1 MKLHILTC
9 CLLFSVLAG
18 CQSTANYYETP
29 YDNPRVYP
37 PPGTLLELHTDL
49 PFAVNNSRSTIQYGK
64 KIGQGRFS
72 RFDPWCQ
79 FYLYESQEEMKQ
91 VRTIEPDTF
100 TVTKS
105 FQSIDWVLLKPL
117 QVAYGS
123 ISVGGGP
130 MLFGRYDE
138 MGSRTMRTT
147 LRLQSDKQPQ
157 VYELRCGKDD
167 DAYLQNYVTI
177 NEMIKTLGDI
187 ATLKLPAAEPPAQ

>member
-105 FQSIDWVLLKPL
+105 FQSIDWTLLKPV
-117 QVAYGS
+117 QIAYGS
-123 ISVGGGP
+123 VVIGSP
-130 MLFGRYDE
+130 LLHDRYDD
-138 MGSRTMRTT
+138 MGLRTMRTT
-147 LRLQSDKQPQ
+147 LRLHSDRQPQ
-157 VYELRCGKDD
+157 VYELRCGRDD
-167 DAYLQNYVTI
+167 DAYRQQYVTI
-177 NEMIKTLGDI
+177 NQMIKALGDV
-187 ATLKLPAAEPPAQ
+187 ATLTLPDSMQQAE